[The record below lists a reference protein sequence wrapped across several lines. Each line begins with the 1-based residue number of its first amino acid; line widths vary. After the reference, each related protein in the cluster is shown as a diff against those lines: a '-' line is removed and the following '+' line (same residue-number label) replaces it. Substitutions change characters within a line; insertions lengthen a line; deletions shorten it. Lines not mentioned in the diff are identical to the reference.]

1 MISGVNDYNKYY
13 TLAKQVVD
21 EKHDLQNT
29 PYFQNDM
36 DIVRSIGF
44 AQIGRLEILMHM
56 TSEAEST
63 IKQAEESL
71 LNLCVQAYSDVDSV
85 EEFRAK
91 LKRSASES
99 NLIAKTELFQLF
111 SGALDPDE
119 IIAPTLN
126 VAEAYIDLR
135 KKQKAKQMLQLVF
148 DFKNKESYWIAKYE
162 NELNRELDR
171 VAARLIEFKQEP
183 RPVSFEPISISNL
196 SYIGMPIEGGA
207 EAIPLYNLLVRAG
220 TSITERKNI
229 LEKVFEIDK
238 NQTGHLEERLT
249 MECKIALALA
259 YLGDIESSKVKAQ
272 KIQETLSKKDF
283 NRRNYNCDETS
294 LSNALILQG
303 KVREGIEISDND
315 LQIRSNA
322 IRYYV
327 RKAAKLYQSTSH

>member
-44 AQIGRLEILMHM
+44 AQIGRLEILMHI

-71 LNLCVQAYSDVDSV
+71 LNLGVQLYSDVDSV
-85 EEFRAK
+85 EKFRTK
-91 LKRSASES
+91 LERETSDS
-99 NLIAKTELFQLF
+99 NLIAETELFQVF
-111 SGALDPDE
+111 SGALDPEE
-119 IIAPTLN
+119 IIAPALN
-126 VAEAYIDLR
+126 VAESYIDLR
-135 KKQKAKQMLQLVF
+135 KEPKARQLLQLVF
-148 DFKNKESYWIAKYE
+148 DFKNKESHWITKYE

-171 VAARLIEFKQEP
+171 VAARLTEFKQEP

-196 SYIGMPIEGGA
+196 SYIGMPIEGGDN
-207 EAIPLYNLLVRAG
+207 AIPLYNLLVQTGR
-220 TSITERKNI
+220 SITERKNT
-229 LEKVFEIDK
+229 LEKVFETDK
-238 NQTGHLEERLT
+238 NQTGLLEDRLA

-259 YLGDIESSKVKAQ
+259 YLGDMKSSKIKTQ
-272 KIQETLSKKDF
+272 KIQEILSQEY
-283 NRRNYNCDETS
+283 YNHDETS
-294 LSNALILQG
+294 LSNALILHG
-303 KVREGIEISDND
+303 KVKEGMEISDNIP
-315 LQIRSNA
+315 QIRNNA

-327 RKAAKLYQSTSH
+327 RKAAELYQSTSH